1 MSSRPVMPLNEFHSY
16 LPALEKVLD
25 PFPLTISPDTPLK
38 NVLIL
43 MSQGQGNI
51 CEISGKDSQ
60 EKTEIFSGLMRR
72 ASCVLIVEN
81 ERPIGL
87 LSERDVVQLA
97 AGGRAIG
104 NLTVGEV
111 MVKHPRMLT
120 LEQTTGRDLSIALQ
134 VMRQYRIRH
143 LPIVD
148 PQGKLLGIV
157 TPESIRQVLE
167 PSNLLKWQRVGEAM
181 KTQVVC
187 ASMDASILNLS
198 QLMSQYGIGC
208 TVITEGEGEG
218 LKTPSKDSQ
227 IVPVGIVTERDIV
240 QFQTLGLNLQ
250 NVSAQQIMSSPLF
263 CLQTHDT
270 LWKAQQEMQRLHVR
284 RLVITGDRGELQGL
298 LTQIAILQVLNPSD
312 SYGAI
317 SVLQQVIEEQTLQ
330 LQQTTEKLRQ
340 EVTVRKNTEAVL
352 RKNQEILQ
360 LFVQHAPA
368 AIAMFDRQLC
378 YLAVSNRWLK
388 DCKLEERQIVG
399 CSHYDIFPEIPSHWR
414 ELYQRCLAGESVRCE
429 DKRFPLNGGT
439 GDWVRWESY
448 PWHNGKGKIGGIIA
462 FLEVL
467 TERKQLEEKL
477 RQEQEWAQVTL
488 KSIGD
493 AVITTDAVGIIR
505 ELNPVAEQLTG
516 WSAKEAQGQPSSEVV
531 RIASEM
537 MREPV
542 ESPVERALRDGR
554 IFTSNDRTIL
564 FARNGQEYAI
574 DNSAAPI
581 RDRAGQI
588 VGAVLVLRDVTASH
602 QLARQLSW
610 QATHDALTGLFNRR
624 EFERQLAETIE
635 AAKHDHQCHAL
646 CYLDL
651 DQFKIVNDTCGHQAG
666 DKLLR
671 QISRLLKQRVRATD
685 ILARLGGDEFGVLL
699 SQCSLAQAE
708 QVANTL
714 RTLLQNFRFTSQN
727 KTFSIGVSIGL
738 VIIDETSQ
746 DLTSVL
752 SAADAACFAAK
763 ERGRNC
769 VHVYRTND
777 RELVRQR
784 GERQWIARINQALEE
799 DRFCLYFQR
808 IIPLTP
814 HSSQQEMSEHPSKTA
829 PTEVVPIASH
839 FGKKEHYE
847 ILLRLVDEEGKI
859 VPPMAF
865 IPAAERYD
873 LMPTLD
879 RWVIRKFF
887 SSYEQYCQNQGSPLS
902 DDAVYTINLS
912 GASANNDLFFSFLR
926 EQFAQHRIA
935 PQNICFEITETTAI
949 ANLSQAAQFIQE
961 LKKLGCSFALD
972 DFGSGMSSLAYL
984 KHLPVDYLKI
994 DGSFVKNIV
1003 NAPIDCAMVECF
1015 NRIGHVMGMQT
1026 IAEFVEND
1034 ETLAKLQTLGVD
1046 YAQGYG
1052 IAKPR
1057 PLSFGS

>member
-1 MSSRPVMPLNEFHSY
+1 MPLNEFHSY

-25 PFPLTISPDTPLK
+25 PFPLTIAPDTPLK

-51 CEISGKDSQ
+51 CEISGKYSH
-60 EKTEIFSGLMRR
+60 EKTEIFSGLMKR
-72 ASCVLIVEN
+72 ASCVLIVED
-81 ERPIGL
+81 ERPIGI
-87 LSERDVVQLA
+87 LSERDIVRIA
-97 AGGRAIG
+97 AGGRSIG

-111 MVKHPRMLT
+111 MVRHPRMLT
-120 LEQTTGRDLSIALQ
+120 LEQTRDRDLSIALQ

-167 PSNLLKWQRVGEAM
+167 PSNLLKWQRVGEVM

-187 ASMDASILNLS
+187 ASVDASILNLS
-198 QLMSQYGIGC
+198 QLMAQYGIGC
-208 TVITEGEGEG
+208 TVIVEGEEEG
-218 LKTPSKDSQ
+218 LKSLREEAQLD
-227 IVPVGIVTERDIV
+227 PVGIVTERDIV
-240 QFQTLGLNLQ
+240 QFQTLGLNLK
-250 NVSAQQIMSSPLF
+250 NVSAQQIMSAPLF
-263 CLQTHDT
+263 CLQAHDT
-270 LWKAQQEMQRLHVR
+270 LWTAQQEMQRLNVR
-284 RLVITGDRGELQGL
+284 RLVITGDRGELRGL
-298 LTQIAILQVLNPSD
+298 LTQIVMLQVLNPSD
-312 SYGAI
+312 TYGAI
-317 SVLQQVIEEQTLQ
+317 SVLQQVIEEQTAQ
-330 LQQTTEKLRQ
+330 LQQTTKKLRQ
-340 EVTVRKNTEAVL
+340 EVTVRHNTEAVL

-368 AIAMFDRQLC
+368 AIAMFDREMH
-378 YLAVSNRWLK
+378 YLAVSNRWLR

-399 CSHYDIFPEIPSHWR
+399 CSHYDIFPKIPAHWR
-414 ELYQRCLAGESVRCE
+414 ELYRRCLSGEPVRCE
-429 DKRFPLNGGT
+429 DKRFPLNDGI

-448 PWHNGKGKIGGIIA
+448 PWHNGKGEIGGIMA
-462 FLEVL
+462 FMEVL
-467 TERKQLEEKL
+467 TDRKRLEEKL
-477 RQEQEWAQVTL
+477 RQEREWAQVTL

-493 AVITTDAVGIIR
+493 AVITTDANGIIR

-516 WSAKEAQGQPSSEVV
+516 WSAREAQGRPSSEVV

-542 ESPVERALRDGR
+542 ESPAIKALQEGR
-554 IFTSNDRTIL
+554 IFTSNDQTIL

-574 DNSAAPI
+574 DNSAVPI

-588 VGAVLVLRDVTASH
+588 VGAVLVFRDVTASR

-635 AAKHDHQCHAL
+635 AAKQNRQCHAL

-666 DKLLR
+666 DELLR
-671 QISRLLKQRVRATD
+671 QISQLLQQRVRATD
-685 ILARLGGDEFGVLL
+685 TLARLGGDEFGVLL
-699 SQCSLAQAE
+699 GQCSLAQAE

-738 VIIDETSQ
+738 VLINETSQ

-784 GERQWIARINQALEE
+784 GERQWIARIHQALEE
-799 DRFCLYFQR
+799 DRFCLYVQR
-808 IIPLTP
+808 IIPVTP
-814 HSSQQEMSEHPSKTA
+814 HSIKRKISSETSPA
-829 PTEVVPIASH
+829 GVAPIAPH
-839 FGKKEHYE
+839 LGKKEHYE
-847 ILLRLVDEEGKI
+847 ILLRLVDEEGKL

-887 SSYEQYCQNQGSPLS
+887 SSYEQYCHNQSSCLS

-912 GASANNDLFFSFLR
+912 GASANNDLFFGFLR
-926 EQFAQHRIA
+926 EQFAQHQIS
-935 PQNICFEITETTAI
+935 PKNICFEITETTAI

-961 LKKLGCSFALD
+961 LKQLGCSFALD

-994 DGSFVKNIV
+994 DGSFVRNIV

-1026 IAEFVEND
+1026 IAEFVEDD
-1034 ETLAKLQTLGVD
+1034 ETLVKLQSLGVD

-1057 PLSFGS
+1057 PLTFFK